1 MFFRIGVTTKD
12 GDPMP
17 IFKGTHL
24 SLIAMTRILI
34 TGAGAVLG
42 QEIFQSLKHTRLIP
56 DLFIGFADPSP
67 FAVGLHW
74 ADASHLI
81 PMASNDDYISSLIN
95 ILKENAYDVLIP
107 GTDIELPKISRFR
120 ENIEQTTGCKVIV
133 SSPKVIDIAN
143 DKYLT
148 SVFMSDNS
156 FSPPKS
162 WSLDTLKM
170 TDIDSLPYPLI
181 VKPRHGARSI
191 GVLKVERPSE
201 LAPSLSKTDNPIV
214 QECIGSS
221 ADEFTAGTLTFAGQ
235 SHGCILM
242 KRSLRDGNTWTA
254 KVVNDR
260 SLQDSISRFAEVLNP
275 FGPCEFSVSV
285 RFIRQPKGLRN

>member
-1 MFFRIGVTTKD
+1 MV
-12 GDPMP
+12 
-17 IFKGTHL
+17 
-24 SLIAMTRILI
+24 S
-34 TGAGAVLG
+34 
-42 QEIFQSLKHTRLIP
+42 
-56 DLFIGFADPSP
+56 DPSP

-221 ADEFTAGTLTFAGQ
+221 ADEFTAGTLTLRV
-235 SHGCILM
+235 SLM
-242 KRSLRDGNTWTA
+242 DAYS
-254 KVVNDR
+254 
-260 SLQDSISRFAEVLNP
+260 
-275 FGPCEFSVSV
+275 
-285 RFIRQPKGLRN
+285 